1 MEDYTSV
8 MQRLVPSCLCY
19 LPLALLWDCA
29 RLLLMLRAC
38 THLTKAFRWAGI
50 MLSIHKIIDLV
61 CTILMLVWRYMRYC
75 TENSTLGC
83 WYISQIDQFLC
94 EQCLA
99 THAKDTISGVRTILK
114 PSRIPSPI
122 SMLLSMQ
129 NILYQRLTLVWF
141 IVNAVLWIQNIQ
153 HSIILTSVQIRTR
166 ANCKVTSHCCEE
178 YTIRLVAVVLYEFSN
193 VWW

>member
-1 MEDYTSV
+1 MTNTCRKTKTSCD
-8 MQRLVPSCLCY
+8 RYHDHLHL
-19 LPLALLWDCA
+19 LP
-29 RLLLMLRAC
+29 
-38 THLTKAFRWAGI
+38 
-50 MLSIHKIIDLV
+50 
-61 CTILMLVWRYMRYC
+61 WRYSLQDC
-75 TENSTLGC
+75 K
-83 WYISQIDQFLC
+83 IQFLCDSHC

-129 NILYQRLTLVWF
+129 NILYQRLTLVWY

-166 ANCKVTSHCCEE
+166 ANCKVTSRCCEE

-193 VWW
+193 V